1 MRLFVALDIAPII
14 RERVQHFVDE
24 VRDSAP
30 HARWIPVESLH
41 VTLKFIG
48 EVAPQKSDEI
58 RATLTATEELDAI
71 PGAMELSLRGFG
83 FFPNATSARVFW
95 AGVEPAD
102 RLASL
107 ARALDERLAQIGIRS
122 EQHPFR
128 PHLTMARGAGDSG
141 GSSKTRETTAHSRFG
156 ILQKKLAGMHTPEF
170 GTITARE
177 FFLYESQLL
186 PGGPRYTKI
195 GRFALK

>member
-58 RATLTATEELDAI
+58 RAKLTATEELDAI

-83 FFPNATSARVFW
+83 SSRTQHR
-95 AGVEPAD
+95 PAFSGLGLSLRTD
-102 RLASL
+102 WRAWLA
-107 ARALDERLAQIGIRS
+107 
-122 EQHPFR
+122 PW
-128 PHLTMARGAGDSG
+128 MN
-141 GSSKTRETTAHSRFG
+141 SSHR
-156 ILQKKLAGMHTPEF
+156 
-170 GTITARE
+170 
-177 FFLYESQLL
+177 
-186 PGGPRYTKI
+186 
-195 GRFALK
+195 